1 MMRLIFVKTKKYES
15 KKIVSMFMTST
26 FDQPVAKNF
35 NHSQLTNLNLKYQE
49 MKTHVIINES
59 KQSISRLF

>member
-1 MMRLIFVKTKKYES
+1 
-15 KKIVSMFMTST
+15 MTST